1 MTATAGDQSLP
12 RPPRAVLWDVDG
24 TLIDSAE
31 YHYQTWR
38 ETLLREDYELTR
50 ADFMRSFGKRN
61 DAVVRGFLGDD
72 VRVSDIERIS
82 EAKEARYRALVRTR
96 GIKLLPGVGMWL
108 ERLRAGGWRQAIAS
122 SAPPLNIEAILA
134 ATNLTHH
141 FDALVSADEVEHG
154 KPDPQIFLLA
164 AGKLGTPPRRCV
176 VVEDSPAGIEAG
188 RRAGMSTIGVLTS
201 HHELKADVVVRTLDD
216 LPAGTFDQLT
226 AADELRAQ
234 SV

>member
-1 MTATAGDQSLP
+1 MTATADDQSP
-12 RPPRAVLWDVDG
+12 SRRPRAVLWDVDG
-24 TLIDSAE
+24 TLIDSSE

-38 ETLLREDYELTR
+38 ETLLCEGCKLTR

-61 DAVVRGFLGDD
+61 DMVVRGFLGDT

-82 EAKEARYRALVRTR
+82 EAKEARYRALVHTR
-96 GIKLLPGVGMWL
+96 GIKLLPGVGVWL
-108 ERLRAGGWRQAIAS
+108 RRLRAGGWCQAIAS

-164 AGKLGTPPRRCV
+164 AGKLGIPPQRCV

-201 HHELKADVVVRTLDD
+201 QHELTADVVVRTLDD

-226 AADELRAQ
+226 AADELRVQ